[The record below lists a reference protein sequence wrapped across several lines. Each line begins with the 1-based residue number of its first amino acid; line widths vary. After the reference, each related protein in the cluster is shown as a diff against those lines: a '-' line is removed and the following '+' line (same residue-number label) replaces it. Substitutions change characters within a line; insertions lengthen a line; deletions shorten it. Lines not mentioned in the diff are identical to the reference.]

1 MLNHLP
7 LLLALDSGTVDKCT
21 PMLKECDS
29 NFEANIF

>member
-7 LLLALDSGTVDKCT
+7 LLLALDSGTVDKC
-21 PMLKECDS
+21 MLKECDS